1 MRLEHALF
9 LAAVIAFTLTISLS
23 FWIDRFGRGLSLL
36 GSFFVFLLLTLAL
49 TYLFLVVPAARMT
62 VIIIWIIV
70 VVISL
75 LVNLISKN

>member
-9 LAAVIAFTLTISLS
+9 LAAVIAFTLTIALS
-23 FWIDRFGRGLSLL
+23 FWVDRFGSGISLI

-49 TYLFLVVPAARMT
+49 TFLFLFVPAVRTT
-62 VIIIWIIV
+62 VIIIWLIV

-75 LVNLISKN
+75 LVNLIS